1 MLSILVERFQQPWLE
16 HNSIYYLTKLGRE
29 EKEILKILHG
39 FTDEVI
45 HTTSLDIFFFVS
57 CDSNLLLLGYPET
70 KTGLQTNRKERS
82 RRNRN

>member
-16 HNSIYYLTKLGRE
+16 HNSVYYLTKLGRE

-45 HTTSLDIFFFVS
+45 HTTLSL
-57 CDSNLLLLGYPET
+57 L
-70 KTGLQTNRKERS
+70 
-82 RRNRN
+82 